1 MVRRVE
7 ELLSAQPLA
16 PPDVKQLERDLGLAP
31 ARLAEILRVMERN
44 GSIVKVAVD
53 LYFLAEAIDTVKA
66 AVGRHLMQHGS
77 MTAATFRDLFGTS
90 RKYAIPLLEYFD
102 RDGLTV
108 RVGDTRQ
115 LRERRRVDAG

>member
-1 MVRRVE
+1 
-7 ELLSAQPLA
+7 
-16 PPDVKQLERDLGLAP
+16 
-31 ARLAEILRVMERN
+31 
-44 GSIVKVAVD
+44 VKVAVD